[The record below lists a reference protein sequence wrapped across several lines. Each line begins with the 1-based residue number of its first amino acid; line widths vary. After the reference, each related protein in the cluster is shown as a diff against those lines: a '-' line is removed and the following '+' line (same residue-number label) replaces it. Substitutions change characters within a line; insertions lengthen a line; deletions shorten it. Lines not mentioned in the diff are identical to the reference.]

1 MRFEAGSSESRQEE
15 LQRELSWIFR
25 VVEATRT
32 LDPRGCVPYLDPN
45 IYASW
50 PVSDII
56 PTCREWLR
64 VCRSAGSVRATRME
78 DPDPTARAMRPISQ
92 QNYVINLNAWGGGC
106 IETRPVRIADNNYSS
121 LPPQTNFGGACRM
134 WVKSALSIQSG
145 TKLCA
150 PEGQRSPHSLLQ
162 TLQF

>member
-1 MRFEAGSSESRQEE
+1 MRFETCSSESRPEE
-15 LQRELSWIFR
+15 LQRKLSWIFR
-25 VVEATRT
+25 AVEATRT
-32 LDPRGCVPYLDPN
+32 LDPRGCVSPPDPN

-56 PTCREWLR
+56 PTCREWLG
-64 VCRSAGSVRATRME
+64 VWRSAGSVRTTPTE
-78 DPDPTARAMRPISQ
+78 DPTVRAMRPISQ

-106 IETRPVRIADNNYSS
+106 IESRPVRIADNNYSS

-134 WVKSALSIQSG
+134 WVKSALSIQRG
-145 TKLCA
+145 TKLSA
-150 PEGQRSPHSLLQ
+150 SEGKRSLHSLLQ